1 MPLYIASSPEDQ
13 FWLGI
18 NDLAN
23 PGQYVYASNNQSIAG
38 GISSIMANVEMLKD
52 IHLKMSKTFAI

>member
-18 NDLAN
+18 NDLSN
-23 PGQYVYASNNQSIAG
+23 PGQYVYASNGQSVAGEISFIIAK
-38 GISSIMANVEMLKD
+38 VEIPKD
-52 IHLKMSKTFAI
+52 IGLQL